1 MEETL
6 KQILGKL
13 DGMDTRFGNL
23 ETNVEKI
30 DTRINSLETKIEKID
45 ASQVRMETELAEK
58 VRGLFDA
65 REVSLDYFASIKNTL
80 ARIEASQDSFRHM
93 LYNVEGKQRE
103 QDRELRLLRVE
114 QK

>member
-1 MEETL
+1 L
-6 KQILGKL
+6 A
-13 DGMDTRFGNL
+13 
-23 ETNVEKI
+23 EKI
-30 DTRINSLETKIEKID
+30 N
-45 ASQVRMETELAEK
+45 ASQVRMENEITEK

-65 REVSLDYFASIKNTL
+65 RDVSLDYFASIKNTL